1 MATTHQALIHELQG
15 YLNNRLLERQREV
28 AGAMTALAAGE
39 HLLLIGPRGTAKTLQ
54 CELMNAT
61 LQGSTYFYWLLTR
74 FSQPEELFGPV
85 SYQGMRS
92 DTFSRVLTG
101 KLPEAHVAF
110 LDEIFKANSAILNAL
125 LTILNERR
133 FHNGIGAIDCPLIML
148 MGASNELPDGEELD
162 ALWDRFMLRYWVSD
176 VKDRENRVKLV
187 ADDLTATAPTLTLDD
202 LKQIRLEAGK
212 VGFDQQM
219 AELLVDVH
227 DAAEKE
233 GHDISDRRLRKSVAI
248 LKAYAYVQQDND
260 VTSDH
265 FEILTDVFWQK
276 PDSRADLA
284 ALIRKLANP
293 VGSKAQ
299 EILDAA
305 KEEFRKIP
313 FTENDRAGMQSPDVA
328 ALITSTNG
336 KLLKA
341 IKKLEKLQNGKPN
354 ARVTEAVTELKGMH
368 KKAVDLATRVMHG
381 L

>member
-1 MATTHQALIHELQG
+1 MATTHQDLIRKLQV
-15 YLNNRLLERQREV
+15 YLNTRLLERQREV

-54 CELMNAT
+54 CELMNST

-85 SYQGMRS
+85 SYKGLRN
-92 DTFSRVLTG
+92 DTFARVITG

-125 LTILNERR
+125 LTLLNERR
-133 FHNGIGAIDCPLIML
+133 FHNGIGAVDCPLIML
-148 MGASNELPDGEELD
+148 MGASNELPEGEELD

-176 VKDRENRVKLV
+176 VRDRENRVKLV
-187 ADDLTATAPTLTLDD
+187 SDDLTAQAPTLTLDD
-202 LKQIRLEAGK
+202 LKRIRVEADAIT
-212 VGFDQQM
+212 FPDEM

-248 LKAYAYVQQDND
+248 LKAYAYVQQEAE

-265 FEILTDVFWQK
+265 FEILTDCFWQK
-276 PDSRADLA
+276 PDARADLA

-293 VGSKAQ
+293 IGAKAQ
-299 EILDAA
+299 QILDAA

-313 FTENDRAGMQSPDVA
+313 FTDNDRQGMKQSAVAG
-328 ALITSTNG
+328 LITEVNG
-336 KLLKA
+336 KLKKSIA
-341 IKKLEKLQNGKPN
+341 KLEKLTNGKPN
-354 ARVTEAVTELKGMH
+354 TRVDEAVAECKAMH
-368 KKAVDLATRVMHG
+368 TKAIELATKVMVG
-381 L
+381 